1 MRSSIGSRRWGG
13 RRWMALGVALLAAAC
28 AGKDF
33 TRPAPDT
40 LVLGKTTR
48 APFTA
53 SGERAI
59 ARPATA

>member
-13 RRWMALGVALLAAAC
+13 RRWMVLLAAAC

-40 LVLGKTTR
+40 LVRGKTTR

>member
-13 RRWMALGVALLAAAC
+13 RRWMALLAVAC

-33 TRPAPDT
+33 TRPAPDA

-53 SGERAI
+53 SGER
-59 ARPATA
+59 